1 MAGSAPVELSRDE
14 IPAPG
19 LVPGE
24 PNVLWS
30 VAWSG
35 RPSVR
40 CIVPTFGA
48 GGSERVCLRLCNAW
62 AEAGH
67 AVEAIIFGRHE
78 AEFLGALDRRV
89 RVVSLEVRRAR
100 EAFRPLVRHLRREGS
115 APLLVFGFTQAML
128 LAIASIARLVRHP
141 LIYREGSLP
150 KSNVPR
156 SSWWLYGPVL
166 RRFDA
171 VVAQSGFA
179 AAELA
184 DLGVR
189 GVRCHVISNPLPD
202 DAWENGVR
210 SQSGAAPRF
219 LAVGRLSPEKGFSR
233 LIDAFAQ
240 GRARFPD
247 AVLTIL
253 GEGGQRAALERQI
266 AAAGLGHCVRLA
278 GFSPDVRRWLAQA
291 DVVVASSVYEGQ
303 PNALM
308 EALAAGC
315 RVVTI
320 DSGGGTRE
328 MMARCGVAE
337 FVVPAERFEKN
348 FGETVAQALASSPA
362 RWAEAR
368 DRLRSFA
375 HVQVV
380 QQAYFA
386 ACASARIP

>member
-1 MAGSAPVELSRDE
+1 MAGCAPVELSHE
-14 IPAPG
+14 KVSAPD
-19 LVPGE
+19 LEPGKA
-24 PNVLWS
+24 NVLWP
-30 VAWSG
+30 VAWNG

-40 CIVPTFGA
+40 CLVPTFGA

-67 AVEAIIFGRHE
+67 AVEAIIYGRHE

-100 EAFRPLVRHLRREGS
+100 EAFRPLVRHLRRSGP

-128 LAIASIARLVRHP
+128 LAIASASRLVRHP

-156 SSWWLYGPVL
+156 SRWWLYRPVL

-171 VVAQSGFA
+171 VVAQSDFA

-189 GVRCHVISNPLPD
+189 GMQCHVISNPLPD
-202 DAWENGVR
+202 DAWENGAR
-210 SQSGAAPRF
+210 SRPGTTLRF

-240 GRARFPD
+240 GRACFPD

-266 AAAGLGHCVRLA
+266 AAAGLDACVRLA
-278 GFSPDVRRWLAQA
+278 GFAPDVRRWLAQA
-291 DVVVASSVYEGQ
+291 DVVLASSVYEGQ

-337 FVVPAERFEKN
+337 FVVPAERFEEN
-348 FGETVAQALASSPA
+348 FGETVAQALASPPS

-368 DRLRSFA
+368 DRLRAFA

-380 QQAYFA
+380 QQAYFT
-386 ACASARIP
+386 ACASARVP